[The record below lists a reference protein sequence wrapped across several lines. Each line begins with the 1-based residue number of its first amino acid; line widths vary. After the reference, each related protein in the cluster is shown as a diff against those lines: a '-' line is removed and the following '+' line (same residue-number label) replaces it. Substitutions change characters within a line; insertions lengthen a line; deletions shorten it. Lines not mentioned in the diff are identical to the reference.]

1 MDKYVDVLK
10 KSVGELEL
18 VKHVYPVKWQDGK
31 GVVHRVTGKT
41 YNLKFKGVG
50 LGSYDSYKYAR
61 SIMNLVLV
69 VIKELNPISIQVAH
83 RGSLLVEFV
92 DTEGVTIK
100 QTIKIN

>member
-10 KSVGELEL
+10 KSVGDLEL

-31 GVVHRVTGKT
+31 GVVHRVTGKC
-41 YNLKFKGVG
+41 YNLTFKGVG
-50 LGSYDSYKYAR
+50 LGGYESYKYAR

-69 VIKELNPISIQVAH
+69 VIKDLNPVSLQVES
-83 RGSLLVEFV
+83 RGNLLVEFV